1 MKHHRVGKR
10 NHQLKVM
17 KCFSIS
23 TLSCIFRMSN
33 KYKILEMCLM
43 LVIFHKTRLILV
55 IGLDMIYF
63 QVDLYLH

>member
-33 KYKILEMCLM
+33 KHNILEMCLM
-43 LVIFHKTRLILV
+43 LVKDHKTRLILV
-55 IGLDMIYF
+55 IGLDMIHF
-63 QVDLYLH
+63 QVDLCLY

>member
-33 KYKILEMCLM
+33 KHNISEMCLM
-43 LVIFHKTRLILV
+43 LVILHKTRLILV